1 MPKSTFYNLSED
13 KKQKIEE
20 AIKEEFSKHSANKVS
35 ISNIIEKAGIPRGS
49 FYQYFEDKDDALKYI
64 INKFIEVENKEIEEL
79 LIKNEG
85 DIFQTSVDIFEYIL
99 GKNSDKKERIL
110 CKNIIE
116 ELKNENTNMFEKFKA
131 KDKFKIRKENLINV
145 ENIRLESEEDLKYIL
160 KILTTV
166 KRTEIIN
173 VMREK
178 KTKEEAKKDLLKQI
192 EILKRGMEKNNLT

>member
-160 KILTTV
+160 KILSTV
-166 KRTEIIN
+166 IRTEIIN

>member
-1 MPKSTFYNLSED
+1 MHKSTFYNLSED

-131 KDKFKIRKENLINV
+131 KDKFKIRKENLINI

-160 KILTTV
+160 KILSTV
-166 KRTEIIN
+166 IRTEIIN

-192 EILKRGMEKNNLT
+192 EILKRGMEKII

>member
-131 KDKFKIRKENLINV
+131 KNKFKIRKENLINV

-160 KILTTV
+160 KILSTV
-166 KRTEIIN
+166 IRTEIIN

>member
-85 DIFQTSVDIFEYIL
+85 DKITTSVDIFESIL

-160 KILTTV
+160 KILSTV
-166 KRTEIIN
+166 IRTEIIN

>member
-145 ENIRLESEEDLKYIL
+145 ENMRLESEEDLKYIL
-160 KILTTV
+160 KILSTV
-166 KRTEIIN
+166 IRTEIIN

>member
-13 KKQKIEE
+13 KKQKIEK
-20 AIKEEFSKHSANKVS
+20 AIKEEFSKHSASKVS

-64 INKFIEVENKEIEEL
+64 INKFIEVENEEIRKL

-85 DIFQTSVDIFEYIL
+85 NIFQTSLDIYEYIL
-99 GKNSDKKERIL
+99 EKNSAQKERNL

-116 ELKNENTNMFEKFKA
+116 ELKNENTNMFEKFNA
-131 KDKFKIRKENLINV
+131 KDKFKIREENLINI
-145 ENIRLESEEDLKYIL
+145 ENIRLENEDDLKYIL
-160 KILTTV
+160 KILSTV
-166 KRTEIIN
+166 IRTEIIN

-178 KTKEEAKKDLLKQI
+178 KTKGEARKDLLKQI
-192 EILKRGMEKNNLT
+192 EILKRGMEKQ

>member
-13 KKQKIEE
+13 KQQKIEE

-131 KDKFKIRKENLINV
+131 KDKFKIRKENLING

-160 KILTTV
+160 KILSTV
-166 KRTEIIN
+166 IRTEIIN

>member
-1 MPKSTFYNLSED
+1 MPKETFFGID
-13 KKQKIEE
+13 KEKQNRIIQA
-20 AIKEEFSKHSANKVS
+20 AIKVFSSHNYNDSS
-35 ISNIIEKAGIPRGS
+35 INEVIKLAKIPRGS

-160 KILTTV
+160 KILSTV
-166 KRTEIIN
+166 IRTEIIN

>member
-64 INKFIEVENKEIEEL
+64 INKFIELENKEIEEL

-160 KILTTV
+160 KILSTV
-166 KRTEIIN
+166 IRTEIIN

>member
-99 GKNSDKKERIL
+99 GKNSDKEHNRRNK
-110 CKNIIE
+110 KW
-116 ELKNENTNMFEKFKA
+116 KYKYVW
-131 KDKFKIRKENLINV
+131 KI
-145 ENIRLESEEDLKYIL
+145 
-160 KILTTV
+160 
-166 KRTEIIN
+166 
-173 VMREK
+173 
-178 KTKEEAKKDLLKQI
+178 
-192 EILKRGMEKNNLT
+192 

>member
-1 MPKSTFYNLSED
+1 MHKSTFYNLSEE
-13 KKQKIEE
+13 KKKKIEE

-131 KDKFKIRKENLINV
+131 KDKFKIRKENLINI

-160 KILTTV
+160 KILSTV
-166 KRTEIIN
+166 IRTEIIN

-192 EILKRGMEKNNLT
+192 EILKRGMEKII

>member
-160 KILTTV
+160 KILSTV
-166 KRTEIIN
+166 IRTEIIN

-192 EILKRGMEKNNLT
+192 EILKRGMEKII

>member
-160 KILTTV
+160 KILSIV
-166 KRTEIIN
+166 IRTEIIN

>member
-13 KKQKIEE
+13 KKQKIQE

-160 KILTTV
+160 KILSTV
-166 KRTEIIN
+166 IRTEIIN

-192 EILKRGMEKNNLT
+192 EILKRGMEKII